1 MKEKKTKIVLDA
13 DVINHFVR
21 GGLLS
26 LLPNI
31 LPEFEF
37 VVLNIVKQELPIL
50 ILSALDKQIKEKK
63 NIKEEVFG
71 LSNEEK
77 KEYFRLTATNGL
89 HLGRGESACM
99 VYCKFHK
106 DVVGSSNTKDIT
118 KYCTENNITFLTTN
132 DFLYYAIKRELLSIE
147 QAVDFVDKVRSLGS
161 FIPIV
166 DFTKYTCDK
175 LECSIS
181 LKLD

>member
-37 VVLNIVKQELPIL
+37 IVLNIVKQELPIL
-50 ILSALDKQIKEKK
+50 ILSSLDKQIREKR

-71 LSNEEK
+71 TSSEEK
-77 KEYFRLTATNGL
+77 KEYFRLTATDGL

-118 KYCTENNITFLTTN
+118 QYCTDNNITFLTTN
-132 DFLYYAIKRELLSIE
+132 DFLYYAIKRNILTIE
-147 QAVDFVDKVRSLGS
+147 QAKEFIEKVRSLGS
-161 FIPIV
+161 FPPIV
-166 DFTKYTCDK
+166 DFEKYSCNK
-175 LECSIS
+175 LESFSI
-181 LKLD
+181 

>member
-1 MKEKKTKIVLDA
+1 
-13 DVINHFVR
+13 
-21 GGLLS
+21 
-26 LLPNI
+26 
-31 LPEFEF
+31 
-37 VVLNIVKQELPIL
+37 
-50 ILSALDKQIKEKK
+50 
-63 NIKEEVFG
+63 
-71 LSNEEK
+71 
-77 KEYFRLTATNGL
+77 
-89 HLGRGESACM
+89 M

-175 LECSIS
+175 LES
-181 LKLD
+181 